1 MGDFNKK
8 TKRIKQKEKPK
19 GNNIVL
25 SGNPERYYNE
35 FPSWCFSKIDEE
47 QWAFTQDNI
56 KEVIWT
62 EIFPFLKELEKK
74 KWHTILVEEKKKN
87 HSIKVNDL
95 NKIAQDRLAE
105 KHIEAESII
114 SLRITATHRLYGY
127 IVGKVFNILWYDNNH
142 GDNENCVCRSH
153 KRHT

>member
-25 SGNPERYYNE
+25 SGNPEQYYNE
-35 FPSWCFSKIDEE
+35 FPSWCFSKVDEE
-47 QWAFTQDNI
+47 QWSFT
-56 KEVIWT
+56 KEIMWT
-62 EIFPFLKELEKK
+62 EILPFLKKLEKK
-74 KWHTILVEEKKKN
+74 KWQTILVEEKKKN
-87 HSIKVNDL
+87 HSIRVDTL
-95 NKIAQDRLAE
+95 NKVAQDRLIE

-127 IVGKVFNILWYDNNH
+127 IVEKVFYILWYDNNH

-153 KRHT
+153 KKHT

>member
-1 MGDFNKK
+1 MDWNFPVS
-8 TKRIKQKEKPK
+8 KRT
-19 GNNIVL
+19 G
-25 SGNPERYYNE
+25 
-35 FPSWCFSKIDEE
+35 
-47 QWAFTQDNI
+47 
-56 KEVIWT
+56 
-62 EIFPFLKELEKK
+62 KK

-87 HSIKVNDL
+87 HSIKINDL

-142 GDNENCVCRSH
+142 GDNENCVCRSN

>member
-25 SGNPERYYNE
+25 SGNPEQYYNE

-62 EIFPFLKELEKK
+62 EIFPFLKELEKRNG
-74 KWHTILVEEKKKN
+74 I
-87 HSIKVNDL
+87 
-95 NKIAQDRLAE
+95 Q
-105 KHIEAESII
+105 
-114 SLRITATHRLYGY
+114 
-127 IVGKVFNILWYDNNH
+127 F
-142 GDNENCVCRSH
+142 
-153 KRHT
+153 